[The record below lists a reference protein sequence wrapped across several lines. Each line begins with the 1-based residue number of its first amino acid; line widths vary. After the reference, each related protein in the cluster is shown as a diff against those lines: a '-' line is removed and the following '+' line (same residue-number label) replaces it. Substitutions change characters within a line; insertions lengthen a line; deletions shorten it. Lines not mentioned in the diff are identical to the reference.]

1 MVCHNWRAGKKLHLK
16 YLRDAVQEGWT
27 RDAVDTSAPAPL
39 MLERADSESGSTPVT
54 AALLGQAL
62 DTVSEGSLITDA
74 DQNVVYA
81 NRAFEALTG
90 YSSEEMLGRN
100 CRVLQGPGSDPET
113 IAMMRAVLGRGETV
127 RCEVLNYRKNGTPF
141 WNGLTVSPLRDAE
154 GAITHFVSVQRDV
167 TAQKALQEQ
176 LRFLALHDPV
186 TGLPNRTALDQYL
199 SRDPGTGLTVV
210 GIIDLDDFK
219 DINDAYGHETGDAL
233 LADFGHRLRRRA
245 RDQDFLARIG
255 GDEFVVVITALT
267 PETVEEELSH
277 VAEALHDAVDTGFTV
292 GPGVRVRVRMSMGLA
307 FCPPG
312 DSGCGGAALRR
323 ADAALYQ
330 QKNRKTDRDKWW
342 HLEDQRPDTGP
353 EVPARRPAAQSAA
366 VSAATSSALTQA
378 YRNRLF
384 DGGLRMYF
392 QPIIN
397 LQTTEVHC
405 LEALT
410 RLVLEDGRIIPAG
423 EFLPLLSAE
432 ETNALLRAGL
442 DEALSQLTIWD
453 AHGHQLGVSVNLSP
467 STLINPDCARWVAA
481 ALHRHKVAPERLTL
495 ELLETHSAD
504 DEAHRRGI
512 QQLLDLGVG
521 MALDDL
527 GSGHSTLKRLT
538 ALPFNTVKIDRHLLR
553 QFTTSP
559 VKTMAF
565 LTTMIS
571 MGQDM
576 GWAMVAEGLED
587 AALTEAMRI
596 LGVPYGQGFHIARPM
611 PPEHVLPWITGTRL
625 PRRKPHHHVR
635 RRPRLPLAIHTTQS
649 TTYRRTPGLSAHRVP
664 RRPRHGRDPHGAP
677 PATPHVPGR
686 ASRNFGRTPPMA
698 RQQRHQRTPGR
709 TGRSFQETGPARI
722 HAPPK
727 RRRPESPAR
736 PGSVTNPH
744 PGLCHTQP

>member
-1 MVCHNWRAGKKLHLK
+1 
-16 YLRDAVQEGWT
+16 
-27 RDAVDTSAPAPL
+27 
-39 MLERADSESGSTPVT
+39 
-54 AALLGQAL
+54 
-62 DTVSEGSLITDA
+62 
-74 DQNVVYA
+74 
-81 NRAFEALTG
+81 
-90 YSSEEMLGRN
+90 
-100 CRVLQGPGSDPET
+100 
-113 IAMMRAVLGRGETV
+113 
-127 RCEVLNYRKNGTPF
+127 
-141 WNGLTVSPLRDAE
+141 
-154 GAITHFVSVQRDV
+154 
-167 TAQKALQEQ
+167 
-176 LRFLALHDPV
+176 
-186 TGLPNRTALDQYL
+186 
-199 SRDPGTGLTVV
+199 
-210 GIIDLDDFK
+210 
-219 DINDAYGHETGDAL
+219 
-233 LADFGHRLRRRA
+233 
-245 RDQDFLARIG
+245 
-255 GDEFVVVITALT
+255 
-267 PETVEEELSH
+267 
-277 VAEALHDAVDTGFTV
+277 
-292 GPGVRVRVRMSMGLA
+292 
-307 FCPPG
+307 
-312 DSGCGGAALRR
+312 
-323 ADAALYQ
+323 
-330 QKNRKTDRDKWW
+330 
-342 HLEDQRPDTGP
+342 
-353 EVPARRPAAQSAA
+353 
-366 VSAATSSALTQA
+366 
-378 YRNRLF
+378 
-384 DGGLRMYF
+384 MYF

-611 PPEHVLPWITGTRL
+611 PPEHVLPWITAAPGSPGESLITTYAGALAYHWQFTRL
-625 PRRKPHHHVR
+625 KAPHTGAFQDC
-635 RRPRLPLAIHTTQS
+635 PLTGFLAAHATEETPTELHRQLHTC
-649 TTYRRTPGLSAHRVP
+649 P
-664 RRPRHGRDPHGAP
+664 GAP
-677 PATPHVPGR
+677 PEISDELLQWLVSNVTSGHRDEPAAPFRNPALLESMHHQTTTP
-686 ASRNFGRTPPMA
+686 
-698 RQQRHQRTPGR
+698 
-709 TGRSFQETGPARI
+709 
-722 HAPPK
+722 
-727 RRRPESPAR
+727 
-736 PGSVTNPH
+736 
-744 PGLCHTQP
+744 